1 MEDKYLYLFSLA
13 VILLSTKFLGLI
25 SRRVQ
30 LPAVVGALISGIILG
45 PSFLDFIEY
54 TDFIQKAS
62 EIGVILLMFMAGLDT
77 DLDELKKS
85 GLASFLV
92 AVLGVV
98 LPLLG
103 GFLCFKYMFPEEYAN
118 NSLGFLKAVFVGI
131 TLTATSVSITV
142 ETLREM
148 GKLKGKMGTTIM
160 GAAIID
166 DIVGIIVLTTIT
178 SMQDTSV
185 NPTIVLVK
193 IVMFFIFVV
202 LTGGV
207 VFFLKN
213 KFIGSVKRRRRI
225 SIYALAFCLFMS
237 FIAEEGFG
245 VADITGAYLA
255 GLILCNISKTRK
267 TLAKKT
273 TVASYVFF
281 SPVFFASIGVGTDIS
296 GINSGLIVFT
306 VILLVMAIISKMIG
320 CGLGAKICGLSSREA
335 LNVGIGMISRGEVA
349 FMAAQKG
356 MDAGLIEPEVF
367 PAIVIAVVGATLIT
381 PILLKATMP
390 SKSSETTIET
400 VTA

>member
-1 MEDKYLYLFSLA
+1 MGN
-13 VILLSTKFLGLI
+13 T
-25 SRRVQ
+25 
-30 LPAVVGALISGIILG
+30 II
-45 PSFLDFIEY
+45 
-54 TDFIQKAS
+54 
-62 EIGVILLMFMAGLDT
+62 
-77 DLDELKKS
+77 
-85 GLASFLV
+85 
-92 AVLGVV
+92 
-98 LPLLG
+98 
-103 GFLCFKYMFPEEYAN
+103 
-118 NSLGFLKAVFVGI
+118 
-131 TLTATSVSITV
+131 
-142 ETLREM
+142 
-148 GKLKGKMGTTIM
+148 

-166 DIVGIIVLTTIT
+166 DVLGIIALSVVTSFSGTNVNPAGVLIKIVLFFVFAAIVGYIVNKLFK
-178 SMQDTSV
+178 QVD
-185 NPTIVLVK
+185 
-193 IVMFFIFVV
+193 
-202 LTGGV
+202 
-207 VFFLKN
+207 KN
-213 KFIGSVKRRRRI
+213 HGESRRV
-225 SIYALAFCLFMS
+225 AVWGLAFCLIMS
-237 FIAEEGFG
+237 YASEKLFG

>member
-1 MEDKYLYLFSLA
+1 MESYDFLAILA
-13 VILLSTKFLGLI
+13 VILLSTKAFGLI
-25 SRRVQ
+25 TEKVH
-30 LPAVVGALISGIILG
+30 LPQVVGALIAGIVLG
-45 PSFLDFIEY
+45 PSCLGIVAK
-54 TDFIQKAS
+54 TDFLTKTA
-62 EIGVILLMFMAGLDT
+62 EIGVIILMFIAGLDT
-77 DLDELKKS
+77 NIEDLKKS
-85 GLASFLV
+85 GLACFAV
-92 AVLGVV
+92 ALLGVIIPLV
-98 LPLLG
+98 LCGSVYYLFYADSFTMHNLL
-103 GFLCFKYMFPEEYAN
+103 CAT
-118 NSLGFLKAVFVGI
+118 FVGVI
-131 TLTATSVSITV
+131 FTATSVSITV
-142 ETLREM
+142 ETLNELSQ
-148 GKLKGKMGTTIM
+148 LKSRVGNTII

-166 DIVGIIVLTTIT
+166 DVLGIIALSVVTSFSGTNVNPAGVLIKIVLFFVFAAIVGYIV
-178 SMQDTSV
+178 
-185 NPTIVLVK
+185 
-193 IVMFFIFVV
+193 
-202 LTGGV
+202 
-207 VFFLKN
+207 N
-213 KFIGSVKRRRRI
+213 KLFKQVDKHHGESRRV
-225 SIYALAFCLFMS
+225 AVWGLAFCLIMS
-237 FIAEEGFG
+237 YAAEKLFG

-320 CGLGAKICGLSSREA
+320 CGLGAKICGLSSRES

-390 SKSSETTIET
+390 SKSSETTIKT

>member
-1 MEDKYLYLFSLA
+1 MESYDFLAILA
-13 VILLSTKFLGLI
+13 VILLSTKAFGLI
-25 SRRVQ
+25 TEKVN
-30 LPAVVGALISGIILG
+30 LPQVVGALIAGIVLG
-45 PSFLDFIEY
+45 PSCLGIVAK
-54 TDFIQKAS
+54 TDFLTKTA
-62 EIGVILLMFMAGLDT
+62 EIGVIILMFIAGLDT
-77 DLDELKKS
+77 NIEDLKKS
-85 GLASFLV
+85 GLACFAV
-92 AVLGVV
+92 ALLGVIIPLV
-98 LPLLG
+98 LCGSVYYLFYADSFTMHNLL
-103 GFLCFKYMFPEEYAN
+103 CAT
-118 NSLGFLKAVFVGI
+118 FVGVI
-131 TLTATSVSITV
+131 FTATSVSITV
-142 ETLREM
+142 ETLNEL
-148 GKLKGKMGTTIM
+148 GQLKSRVGNTLI

-166 DIVGIIVLTTIT
+166 DVLGIIALSVVTSFSGTNVNPAGVLIKIVLFFVFAAIVGYIVNKLFK
-178 SMQDTSV
+178 QVD
-185 NPTIVLVK
+185 
-193 IVMFFIFVV
+193 
-202 LTGGV
+202 
-207 VFFLKN
+207 KN
-213 KFIGSVKRRRRI
+213 HGESRRV
-225 SIYALAFCLFMS
+225 AVWGLAFCLIMS
-237 FIAEEGFG
+237 YAAEKLFG

>member
-1 MEDKYLYLFSLA
+1 MHN
-13 VILLSTKFLGLI
+13 LLCATF
-25 SRRVQ
+25 V
-30 LPAVVGALISGIILG
+30 
-45 PSFLDFIEY
+45 
-54 TDFIQKAS
+54 
-62 EIGVILLMFMAGLDT
+62 GVIF
-77 DLDELKKS
+77 
-85 GLASFLV
+85 
-92 AVLGVV
+92 
-98 LPLLG
+98 
-103 GFLCFKYMFPEEYAN
+103 
-118 NSLGFLKAVFVGI
+118 
-131 TLTATSVSITV
+131 TATSVSITV
-142 ETLREM
+142 ETLNEL
-148 GKLKGKMGTTIM
+148 GQLKDRVGNTII

-166 DIVGIIVLTTIT
+166 DVLGIIALSVVTSFSGTNVNPAGVLIKIVLFFVFAAIVGYIVNKLFKHV
-178 SMQDTSV
+178 D
-185 NPTIVLVK
+185 
-193 IVMFFIFVV
+193 
-202 LTGGV
+202 
-207 VFFLKN
+207 KN
-213 KFIGSVKRRRRI
+213 HGESRRV
-225 SIYALAFCLFMS
+225 AVWGLAFCLIMS
-237 FIAEEGFG
+237 YAAEKLFG